1 MTPLEWLR
9 RRAGKISAAAT
20 LPAETGLLAAG
31 ADRLLSDLHLLAG
44 AAPSAPVHEASAQPT
59 AVLQLTSALSRE
71 EVDGLRAAFTEHID
85 AAIAAGSSL
94 PIAMRSAAQAVEG
107 ELVEIV
113 ARAPWVPTTTTV
125 KHSAQETQLLNTA
138 FERDSHCGVCAFR
151 YSRCYCRGN
160 R

>member
-1 MTPLEWLR
+1 MTPLAWLR
-9 RRAGKISAAAT
+9 SRRAPAT
-20 LPAETGLLAAG
+20 PVYKLQPKPPGYTE
-31 ADRLLSDLHLLAG
+31 ADSRA
-44 AAPSAPVHEASAQPT
+44 AQPV

-94 PIAMRSAAQAVEG
+94 PTAMRSAAQAVEG
-107 ELVEIV
+107 DLVEIV
-113 ARAPWVPTTTTV
+113 ARAPWVPVTTAV

-138 FERDSHCGVCAFR
+138 FERDSHCEVCAFR